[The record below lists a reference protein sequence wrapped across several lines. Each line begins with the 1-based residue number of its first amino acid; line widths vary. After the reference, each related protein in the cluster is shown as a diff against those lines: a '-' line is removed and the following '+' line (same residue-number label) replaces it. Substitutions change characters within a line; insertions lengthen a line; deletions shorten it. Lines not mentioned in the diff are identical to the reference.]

1 MRAPARPSPEAA
13 SRSPRG
19 RGWRAM
25 IVTVRRV
32 SVVGSTGSGKTMFAD
47 ALARK
52 LGVPHVEL
60 DALNWGPDWTMVPLE
75 VFQERVTR
83 EILSDGW
90 VVDGNYG
97 GRGARDLVWKHADTV
112 IWLDLPLH
120 IIFARLFR
128 RAIRRIRSGQEL
140 WPGTGNRETY
150 RNQFLSRD
158 TLFWWALKTHSR
170 RRRVLPQVLARPE
183 CAHLFVHRFRSDS
196 NAKVGLSA
204 VHGPATAGR

>member
-1 MRAPARPSPEAA
+1 
-13 SRSPRG
+13 
-19 RGWRAM
+19 M

-97 GRGARDLVWKHADTV
+97 GRGARDLVWKRADTV
-112 IWLDLPLH
+112 VWLDFPLR
-120 IIFARLFR
+120 IVFARLFR

-158 TLFWWALKTHSR
+158 TLFWWALKTHR
-170 RRRVLPQVLARPE
+170 RRKRELPALFARPE
-183 CAHLFVHRFRSDS
+183 YAHLVVHHFRR
-196 NAKVGLSA
+196 
-204 VHGPATAGR
+204 PAEAERWLAEV

>member
-1 MRAPARPSPEAA
+1 
-13 SRSPRG
+13 
-19 RGWRAM
+19 M

-32 SVVGSTGSGKTMFAD
+32 SVVGSTGSGKTVFAD

-60 DALNWGPDWTMVPLE
+60 DALNWGSDWTMVPLE

-97 GRGARDLVWKHADTV
+97 GRGARDLVWKRADTV
-112 IWLDLPLH
+112 VWLDFPLR
-120 IIFARLFR
+120 IVFARLFR

-158 TLFWWALKTHSR
+158 TLFWWALKTHR
-170 RRRVLPQVLARPE
+170 RRKRELPALFARPE
-183 CAHLFVHRFRSDS
+183 YAHLVVHHFRR
-196 NAKVGLSA
+196 
-204 VHGPATAGR
+204 PAEVERWLAGV